1 MTFGIRRHLFLLIA
15 LALASCSGRKTPPAP
30 TAPVV
35 LVTPVLEQNVPIVDE
50 FVGTL
55 EALVNATIQARV
67 QGYLISQDYKEG
79 TAVQKNAL
87 LFQIDPRPF
96 KAALLQAQAALLQAQ
111 AQEVQAEQTATRN
124 IQLYKSKTA
133 SAQERD
139 NAVQAAE
146 AAKAQAQAQQALV
159 EQAQLNLDYTSIR
172 SPIDGIAGLAMAQI
186 GDLVGP
192 STGALTTV
200 VKVNPIKAYFTI
212 SDQRYTNYA
221 QRFSDPAARAAH
233 EKQLQFTLILS
244 DGSTYPEKGQLYAAA
259 NQIDVRTGTVQ
270 VAAIFPNK
278 GNILRPGQFARVRV
292 QTSVQKNALLVPQ
305 RAVVEVQG
313 TYHVD
318 VVGPDDKVQ
327 VRTVQMGRRVKDMW
341 IVEQGL
347 KPGERIIV
355 EGVQKARNGAPV
367 TPKPWSSPSPA
378 PDQTNPLASPSNGS
392 EG

>member
-1 MTFGIRRHLFLLIA
+1 M
-15 LALASCSGRKTPPAP
+15 
-30 TAPVV
+30 
-35 LVTPVLEQNVPIVDE
+35 PIVDE

-79 TAVQKNAL
+79 TEVQKDAL

-96 KAALLQAQAALLQAQ
+96 KAALLQAQAAVMQAQ
-111 AQEVQAEQTATRN
+111 AQQVQAEQTATRN
-124 IQLYKSKTA
+124 LELFKSKTA

-146 AAKAQAQAQQALV
+146 AAKAQTQAQQALV
-159 EQAQLNLDYTSIR
+159 EQAQLNLDYTAIR
-172 SPIDGIAGLAMAQI
+172 SPVDGIAGLATAQV

-192 STGALTTV
+192 TTGTLTTV
-200 VKVNPIKAYFTI
+200 VKVNPIKVYFTI

-233 EKQLQFTLILS
+233 EKQLQFTLVLS
-244 DGSTYPEKGQLYAAA
+244 DGSIYPEKGQLYAAA
-259 NQIDVRTGTVQ
+259 NQVDVRTGTVQ

-292 QTSVQKNALLVPQ
+292 QTSLQKGALLVPQ

-318 VVGPDDKVQ
+318 VVGPDNKVQ
-327 VRTVQMGRRVKDMW
+327 VKTVQVGRRVKGMW
-341 IVEQGL
+341 IVDQGL
-347 KPGERIIV
+347 EPGDKVIV
-355 EGVQKARNGAPV
+355 EGVQKARDGAPV
-367 TPKPWSSPSPA
+367 TPKPWASPTPA
-378 PDQTNPLASPSNGS
+378 PHQPDPLASPSGGS
-392 EG
+392 EE

>member
-1 MTFGIRRHLFLLIA
+1 MKLGARGFLFLLVA
-15 LALASCSGRKTPPAP
+15 LALPACSGRKTAPKPGPPE
-30 TAPVV
+30 V
-35 LVTPVLEQNVPIVDE
+35 LVTPVLQEDVPIVDE

-79 TAVQKNAL
+79 TEVQKGAL

-96 KAALLQAQAALLQAQ
+96 KAALLQAQAALMQAQ

-124 IQLYKSKTA
+124 VDLFKSKTA

-146 AAKAQAQAQQALV
+146 AAKAQSQAQQALV

-172 SPIDGIAGLAMAQI
+172 SPVDGIAGLAAAQV

-192 STGALTTV
+192 TTGTLTTV
-200 VKVNPIKAYFTI
+200 VKVNPIKVYFTI

-233 EKQLQFTLILS
+233 EKQLEFTLVLS
-244 DGSTYPEKGQLYAAA
+244 DGSVYPEKGQLYAAA
-259 NQIDVRTGTVQ
+259 NQVDVRTGTVQ

-292 QTSVQKNALLVPQ
+292 QTNIQKGALLVPQ
-305 RAVVEVQG
+305 RAVTEVQG
-313 TYHVD
+313 TYHID
-318 VVGPDDKVQ
+318 VVGPDNKVQ
-327 VRTVQMGRRVKDMW
+327 IKSLEMGRRVKGLW
-341 IVEQGL
+341 IVDKGL
-347 KPGERIIV
+347 KAGEKVIV
-355 EGVQKARNGAPV
+355 EGVQKARDGAPV
-367 TPKPWSSPSPA
+367 NPKPWSSPTPA
-378 PDQTNPLASPSNGS
+378 PNETNSAGS
-392 EG
+392 TGDGSDG